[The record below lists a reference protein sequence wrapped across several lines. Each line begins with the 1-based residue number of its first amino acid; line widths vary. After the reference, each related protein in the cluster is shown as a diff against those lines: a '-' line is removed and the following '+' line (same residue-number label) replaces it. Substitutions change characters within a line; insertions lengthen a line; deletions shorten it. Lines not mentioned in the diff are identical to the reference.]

1 MEFGFL
7 ILAALVEDRGM
18 LVCKSVVHHE
28 VQPGCA
34 MPTET
39 GSGSRHVGDS
49 VSGCRW
55 AGNGHAVGV
64 VSERH
69 EGRHRQERWNVEERR
84 AYLMDMMGSQ
94 AKVYVVC
101 LW

>member
-34 MPTET
+34 MPT
-39 GSGSRHVGDS
+39 
-49 VSGCRW
+49 
-55 AGNGHAVGV
+55 
-64 VSERH
+64 
-69 EGRHRQERWNVEERR
+69 
-84 AYLMDMMGSQ
+84 
-94 AKVYVVC
+94 
-101 LW
+101 